1 MQTNEQGDV
10 ILNIGANVNKA
21 KNTLNDLGRAVDGV
35 FKSFKGQTV
44 SSPQL
49 DKLNAQAEQ
58 SKAKIEA
65 LQAKIREMNS
75 AFSETPTTAYQQL
88 IDKSNQLESEA
99 QKIETEISNMKA
111 STIDWSDKIREAEA
125 NLSNVREQIGQV
137 AQKQQNLEEAGKAFT
152 TQAQAQPQAF
162 SKANEQLRQEQEN
175 LSGIQS
181 KIASINE
188 DGTKSAGSVGERF
201 KSMGNSVVGAFR
213 KIRNHAKDSSKSAA
227 SSFNGITD
235 AVKKGAKT
243 FLKYVV
249 GVRSFFILFRKLRTA
264 AVDGYKELAKFSD
277 EVNDSVSSA
286 SSALAKLKN
295 STAAALQPL
304 ITAFTPFITSFSNKL
319 SAGMEKIGQFFAA
332 LTGQNYVY
340 KATDVQNDYAA
351 SLEDTAD
358 SADKAKKSLEK
369 YLSPLDDI
377 NRYTEDSTS
386 ADTATASSAKFAKGT
401 VEDSFSRLADRIKG
415 YFTDIFKPIKSAW
428 NKYGEPVMQEWQ
440 KLVGNI
446 KGLFT
451 DVARA
456 FRNVWTNGTGE
467 RVSGNILKLWQSV
480 LGVVNSI
487 IGTFRDAWN
496 KDDLGESVIQ
506 SFIDKFSNLLS
517 LITTVADT
525 FKEVWNDGTGE
536 RIWTG
541 ILTIVRNING
551 IIGGFWAILK
561 KAWDKNDAGKKIWEG
576 ILGIV
581 DDIVGFFRELTE
593 LTLDWVDN
601 LDLSP
606 ITESIGILI
615 DGFRDL
621 AKVLMDKFKD
631 AYKNVLLPL
640 AKWTIE
646 KAVPKILELFGK
658 AISFVSGVIEHF
670 PMPILGAILGFI
682 ASKALLT
689 AISTIIGYLKFNLIP
704 RLVTKLKTLWATIYM
719 HPYAAVFMG
728 IAAAIGA
735 VIFAINDANKAEFET
750 SDLKKSVDEINGYFE
765 DVAQSAQNMKDA
777 IENVNKSHIEIQ
789 ADVSQVESLKDRL
802 MEVIKDGIISE
813 EEMPEYETII
823 NLLNKV
829 DGFEDMWNGINLETI
844 DGEIHINAEE
854 ATEALDK
861 FLEQWKLTQW
871 QTALS
876 ADYSDIYSSLRIN
889 KRDVTDAQDLVDEA
903 KQNLLDKIKETG
915 IGSDYMQLGG
925 HVFKDDWTLED
936 LDRWYEAYKAG
947 KFQFPL
953 MDSGIKDVAKSY
965 DDAVTSLS
973 DYQTNFDEL
982 TRSMEGNWEAQKFLN
997 GETDNYVGALYAVDS
1012 GLISEADALELLKDT
1027 GISSYSQLQSYA
1039 EQQRQAELNKNAD
1052 IKSSHKEVADSN
1064 DEKNLEILN
1073 SDQKAYGELKELDGE
1088 WHTVQNKNQEAAAE
1102 SAEKSAIKT
1111 KSGFISA
1118 FAGIGSKAVELWDSL
1133 KSLFSGDNNIGK
1145 GIASFAITGIN
1156 KIIQAVNSAITT
1168 ITDLINSGFN
1178 GLRDFEIVG
1187 AKPFGWLPTLTA
1199 PQIPEIPALAR
1210 GAVLPAGKPFLAM
1223 LGDQKN
1229 GRNLEAPEDTIRQ
1242 IVREETRTQSPNY
1255 TIPVQWN
1262 GRTLF
1267 TLMIEEGRAYLS
1279 QTGTDPFNLKGA
1291 Y

>member
-21 KNTLNDLGRAVDGV
+21 KNALNDLGRAVNGV

-75 AFSETPTTAYQQL
+75 AFSETPTAPMQRL
-88 IDKSNQLESEA
+88 IDKEKELEAAAQRVKAQITSTTPQPLVDKYTTQYNAIIKQLDGVVSRQIKLNES
-99 QKIETEISNMKA
+99 
-111 STIDWSDKIREAEA
+111 
-125 NLSNVREQIGQV
+125 
-137 AQKQQNLEEAGKAFT
+137 GKAFNT
-152 TQAQAQPQAF
+152 VAQEQPKAF
-162 SKANEQLRQEQEN
+162 EKANDQLRQEQQN
-175 LSGIQS
+175 LSVIQS

-188 DGTKSAGSVGERF
+188 GGAKSANSVGEKF
-201 KSMGNSVVGAFR
+201 KNMGNSVVNAFR

-264 AVDGYKELAKFSD
+264 VVDGYKELAKFSD
-277 EVNDSVSSA
+277 EVNDSMSSA
-286 SSALAKLKN
+286 TSALTKLKN

-319 SAGMEKIGQFFAA
+319 SAGMERIGQFFAA

-377 NRYTEDSTS
+377 NRYSEDSTS

-401 VEDSFSRLADRIKG
+401 VEDSFSRLADKIKG
-415 YFTDIFKPIKSAW
+415 YFTDIFKPIKTAW
-428 NKYGEPVMQEWQ
+428 NKYGKPVMLEWE

-446 KGLFT
+446 KGLFS

-480 LGVVNSI
+480 LGVVNSLV
-487 IGTFRDAWN
+487 GTFRDAWN
-496 KDDLGESVIQ
+496 KDALGESVIQ
-506 SFIDKFSNLLS
+506 SFIDKFNNLL
-517 LITTVADT
+517 LFIRDVADT
-525 FKEVWNDGTGE
+525 FKEVWDDGTGE
-536 RIWTG
+536 RIWTN

-561 KAWDKNDAGKKIWEG
+561 KAWDKNDAGKKIWQG

-581 DDIVGFFRELTE
+581 DDIVEFFRELSD
-593 LTLDWVDN
+593 LTFEWVED

-606 ITESIGILI
+606 IMEGVGLLV

-621 AKVLMDKFKD
+621 AKVLMEKFKD
-631 AYKNVLLPL
+631 AYKNVLLPFG
-640 AKWTIE
+640 KWTIE
-646 KAVPKILELFGK
+646 KAVPALLKLFSSALK
-658 AISFVSGVIEHF
+658 VLADIIDKVPIEA
-670 PMPILGAILGFI
+670 LGAIAANI
-682 ASKALLT
+682 ASLFVVLKGIKIINNVVNYFKSLGKAFT
-689 AISTIIGYLKFNLIP
+689 
-704 RLVTKLKTLWATIYM
+704 TLGATISA
-719 HPYAAVFMG
+719 HPYAAALLA
-728 IAAAIGA
+728 IAAAIGTVVTA
-735 VIFAINDANKAEFET
+735 VTVANRTKWET

-765 DVAQSAQNMKDA
+765 DVAQSAQNMKDT
-777 IENVNKSHIEIQ
+777 IEDVNKSHIEIQ
-789 ADVSQVESLKDRL
+789 ADVSQVETLKDRL

-844 DGEIHINAEE
+844 DGEIHINADE
-854 ATEALDK
+854 ATEALDR
-861 FLEQWKLTQW
+861 FLEQWKVTQW

-876 ADYSDIYSSLRIN
+876 TDYSDIYSSLRIN
-889 KRDVTDAQDLVDEA
+889 KRDVTRAQNLADEA

-925 HVFKDDWTLED
+925 HVFKEDWTLED

-953 MDSGIKDVAKSY
+953 MDSGIKDVAESY
-965 DDAVTSLS
+965 DDAITSLS
-973 DYQTNFDEL
+973 EYQTNFDEL

-997 GETDNYVGALYAVDS
+997 GETNNFVGALYAVDS
-1012 GLISEADALELLKDT
+1012 GLISEADALDLLKDT
-1027 GISSYSQLQSYA
+1027 GITSYKALQDSA
-1039 EQQRQAELNKNAD
+1039 LLQQRAERAKNED
-1052 IKSSHKEVADSN
+1052 IKAGNEEVADSN
-1064 DEKNLEILN
+1064 EMKNISMLG
-1073 SDQKAYGELKELDGE
+1073 SDTHAYAEMKKVSGE
-1088 WHTVQNKNQEAAAE
+1088 WHTAVNNNQQATADN
-1102 SAEKSAIKT
+1102 AEKAAIKT
-1111 KSGFISA
+1111 RNSFVTA
-1118 FAGIGSKAVELWDSL
+1118 FSGIGDKAAELWESL
-1133 KSLFSGDNNIGK
+1133 KSMFSGDDGIGK
-1145 GIASFAITGIN
+1145 GIANFAITGIN
-1156 KIIQAVNSAITT
+1156 KIVQAVNSAITV

>member
-21 KNTLNDLGRAVDGV
+21 KNALNDLGRAVDGV

-65 LQAKIREMNS
+65 LQAQIREMNS
-75 AFSETPTTAYQQL
+75 AFSETPTAPMQRL
-88 IDKSNQLESEA
+88 IDKEKELEAAAQRVKAQITSTTPKPLVDKYTNQYNAIIKQLDSVVSRQTKLSES
-99 QKIETEISNMKA
+99 
-111 STIDWSDKIREAEA
+111 
-125 NLSNVREQIGQV
+125 
-137 AQKQQNLEEAGKAFT
+137 GKAFKT
-152 TQAQAQPQAF
+152 VAQEQPQAF
-162 SKANEQLRQEQEN
+162 EKANDQLRQEQEN

-188 DGTKSAGSVGERF
+188 GGEKSANSVGERF
-201 KSMGNSVVGAFR
+201 KNMGNSVVNAFR

-227 SSFNGITD
+227 TSFNGITD
-235 AVKKGAKT
+235 AVKKGFKT

-264 AVDGYKELAKFSD
+264 VVDGYKELAKFSD

-286 SSALAKLKN
+286 SSALTKLKN

-304 ITAFTPFITSFSNKL
+304 ISAFTPFITSFANKL
-319 SAGMEKIGQFFAA
+319 SAGMERIGQFFAA

-386 ADTATASSAKFAKGT
+386 ADAATASSAKFAKGT
-401 VEDSFSRLADRIKG
+401 VEDSFSRLADKIKG
-415 YFTDIFKPIKSAW
+415 YFTDIFKPIKTAW

-451 DVARA
+451 DVAKA

-480 LGVVNSI
+480 LGIVNSLV
-487 IGTFRDAWN
+487 GTFRDAWN
-496 KDDLGESVIQ
+496 KDALGESVIQ

-541 ILTIVRNING
+541 ILTIVKNINN
-551 IIGGFWAILK
+551 IIGGFWAILE
-561 KAWDKNDAGKKIWEG
+561 KAWNKNEAGKKIWQA

-621 AKVLMDKFKD
+621 VKVLMDKLKG

-704 RLVTKLKTLWATIYM
+704 RLVTKLNTLWATIYM
-719 HPYAAVFMG
+719 HPYAAAFMA

-735 VIFAINDANKAEFET
+735 VIFAINDAKAKFET
-750 SDLKKSVDEINGYFE
+750 SDLKKSADEINGYFE
-765 DVAQSAQNMKDA
+765 DVAQSAQNMKDT
-777 IENVNKSHIEIQ
+777 IEDVNKSHIEIQ
-789 ADVSQVESLKDRL
+789 ADVSQVETLKDRL

-813 EEMPEYETII
+813 EEMPEYEAII

-844 DGEIHINAEE
+844 DGEIHINADE
-854 ATEALDK
+854 ATEALDR

-876 ADYSDIYSSLRIN
+876 SDYSNIYSSLGENRRELADLEAQQQKAENNLREFYN
-889 KRDVTDAQDLVDEA
+889 KNLKADAEYYGYTLESLIDTYKSEGDFNEVWRSFGSGS
-903 KQNLLDKIKETG
+903 NWTG
-915 IGSDYMQLGG
+915 INELMESYVNAENNVDDYVAAQN
-925 HVFKDDWTLED
+925 D
-936 LDRWYEAYKAG
+936 LNSA
-947 KFQFPL
+947 
-953 MDSGIKDVAKSY
+953 
-965 DDAVTSLS
+965 LS
-973 DYQTNFDEL
+973 E
-982 TRSMEGNWEAQKFLN
+982 NWEAQKFLN
-997 GETDNYVGALYAVDS
+997 GETNNYVGALYAVDS
-1012 GLISEADALELLKDT
+1012 GLISEADALDLLKDT
-1027 GISSYSQLQSYA
+1027 GVTSYKTLQDFA
-1039 EQQRQAELNKNAD
+1039 LLQQRAERAKNED
-1052 IKSSHKEVADSN
+1052 IKAGNEEVADSN
-1064 DEKNLEILN
+1064 EMKNISMLG
-1073 SDQKAYGELKELDGE
+1073 SDTHAYAEMKKVSGE
-1088 WHTVQNKNQEAAAE
+1088 WHTAVNNNQQATADN
-1102 SAEKSAIKT
+1102 AEKAAIKT
-1111 KSGFISA
+1111 KNSFVTA
-1118 FAGIGSKAVELWDSL
+1118 FSGIGGKAAELWESL
-1133 KSLFSGDNNIGK
+1133 KSMFSGDSGIGE
-1145 GIASFAITGIN
+1145 GIANFAITGIN
-1156 KIIQAVNSAITT
+1156 KIVQAVNSAITA

>member
-21 KNTLNDLGRAVDGV
+21 KNALNDLGRAVDGV

-65 LQAKIREMNS
+65 LQAQIREMNS
-75 AFSETPTTAYQQL
+75 AFSETPTAPMQRL
-88 IDKSNQLESEA
+88 IDKEKELEAAAQRVKAQITSTTPKPLVDKYTNQYNAIIKQLDSVANRQIKLSES
-99 QKIETEISNMKA
+99 
-111 STIDWSDKIREAEA
+111 
-125 NLSNVREQIGQV
+125 
-137 AQKQQNLEEAGKAFT
+137 GKAFNT
-152 TQAQAQPQAF
+152 VAQEQPQAF
-162 SKANEQLRQEQEN
+162 EKANDQLRQEQEN

-188 DGTKSAGSVGERF
+188 GGEKSANSVGERF
-201 KSMGNSVVGAFR
+201 KNMGNSVINAFR

-227 SSFNGITD
+227 TSFNGITD
-235 AVKKGAKT
+235 AVKKGFKT

-264 AVDGYKELAKFSD
+264 VVDGYKDLAKFSD

-286 SSALAKLKN
+286 SSALTKLKN

-304 ITAFTPFITSFSNKL
+304 ISAFTPFITSFANKL
-319 SAGMEKIGQFFAA
+319 SAGMERIGQFFAA

-386 ADTATASSAKFAKGT
+386 ADTATASTAKFAKGT

-415 YFTDIFKPIKSAW
+415 YFTDIFKPIKTAW

-480 LGVVNSI
+480 LGIVNSLV
-487 IGTFRDAWN
+487 GTFRDAWN
-496 KDDLGESVIQ
+496 KDALGESVIQ

-541 ILTIVRNING
+541 ILTIVKNINN
-551 IIGGFWAILK
+551 IIGGFWAILE
-561 KAWDKNDAGKKIWEG
+561 KAWNKNEAGKKIWQA

-719 HPYAAVFMG
+719 HPYAAAFMA

-750 SDLKKSVDEINGYFE
+750 SDLKKSADEINGYFE
-765 DVAQSAQNMKDA
+765 DVAQSAQNMKDT
-777 IENVNKSHIEIQ
+777 IEDVNKSHIEIQ
-789 ADVSQVESLKDRL
+789 ADVSQVETLKDRL

-813 EEMPEYETII
+813 EEMPEYEAII

-829 DGFEDMWNGINLETI
+829 DGFEDMWNGIDLETI
-844 DGEIHINAEE
+844 DGEIHINADE
-854 ATEALDK
+854 ATEALDR

-876 ADYSDIYSSLRIN
+876 ADYSNIYSSLGENRRELADLEAQQQKAENNLREFYN
-889 KRDVTDAQDLVDEA
+889 KNLKADAEYYGYTLESLIDTYKSEGDFNEVWRSFGSGSDW
-903 KQNLLDKIKETG
+903 TG
-915 IGSDYMQLGG
+915 INELMESYVNAENNVNDYVAAQN
-925 HVFKDDWTLED
+925 D
-936 LDRWYEAYKAG
+936 LNSA
-947 KFQFPL
+947 
-953 MDSGIKDVAKSY
+953 
-965 DDAVTSLS
+965 LS
-973 DYQTNFDEL
+973 E
-982 TRSMEGNWEAQKFLN
+982 NWEAQKFLN
-997 GETDNYVGALYAVDS
+997 GETNNFVGALYAVDS
-1012 GLISEADALELLKDT
+1012 GLISEADALDLLKDT
-1027 GISSYSQLQSYA
+1027 GVTSYKTLQDFA
-1039 EQQRQAELNKNAD
+1039 LLQQRAERAKNED
-1052 IKSSHKEVADSN
+1052 IKAGNEEVADSN
-1064 DEKNLEILN
+1064 EMKNISMLG
-1073 SDQKAYGELKELDGE
+1073 SDTHAYAEMKKVSGE
-1088 WHTVQNKNQEAAAE
+1088 WHTAVNNNQQATADN
-1102 SAEKSAIKT
+1102 AEKAAIKT
-1111 KSGFISA
+1111 KNSFVTA
-1118 FAGIGSKAVELWDSL
+1118 FSGIGGKAAELWESL
-1133 KSLFSGDNNIGK
+1133 KSMFSSDGGIGE
-1145 GIASFAITGIN
+1145 GIANFAITGIN
-1156 KIIQAVNSAITT
+1156 KIVQAVNSAITA

>member
-21 KNTLNDLGRAVDGV
+21 KNALNDLGRAVDGV

-137 AQKQQNLEEAGKAFT
+137 AQKQQNLEETGKAFT

-188 DGTKSAGSVGERF
+188 GGEKSATSVGERF
-201 KSMGNSVVGAFR
+201 KNMGNSVVNAFR

-227 SSFNGITD
+227 TSFNGITD
-235 AVKKGAKT
+235 AVKKGFKT

-249 GVRSFFILFRKLRTA
+249 GVRSFFILFRKLRSA
-264 AVDGYKELAKFSD
+264 VVDGYKDLAKFSD

-286 SSALAKLKN
+286 SSALTKLKN

-304 ITAFTPFITSFSNKL
+304 ISAFTPFITSFSNKL
-319 SAGMEKIGQFFAA
+319 AAGMERIGQFFAA

-377 NRYTEDSTS
+377 NRYTEDSTATDS
-386 ADTATASSAKFAKGT
+386 AASTAKFTKGT
-401 VEDSFSRLADRIKG
+401 VEDSFSRLADKIKG
-415 YFTDIFKPIKSAW
+415 YFTDIFKPIKTAW

-480 LGVVNSI
+480 LGIVNSLV
-487 IGTFRDAWN
+487 GTFRDAWN
-496 KDDLGESVIQ
+496 KDALGESVIQ
-506 SFIDKFSNLLS
+506 SFIDKFNNLL
-517 LITTVADT
+517 LFIRDVADT

-536 RIWTG
+536 RIWTN

-561 KAWDKNDAGKKIWEG
+561 KAWDKNDAGKKIWQG

-581 DDIVGFFRELTE
+581 DDIVGFFRELSD
-593 LTLDWVDN
+593 LTFGWVED

-606 ITESIGILI
+606 IMEGVGLLI

-621 AKVLMDKFKD
+621 AKVLMEKFKD

-640 AKWTIE
+640 GKWTIE
-646 KAVPKILELFGK
+646 KAVPALLKLFGSALKVLADIIDKVPIEALGSIAAGITAVFVAIK
-658 AISFVSGVIEHF
+658 AVKIINNVVNYFKSLGKAFTS
-670 PMPILGAILGFI
+670 LGATI
-682 ASKALLT
+682 AA
-689 AISTIIGYLKFNLIP
+689 
-704 RLVTKLKTLWATIYM
+704 
-719 HPYAAVFMG
+719 HPYAAALLA
-728 IAAAIGA
+728 IAAAITA
-735 VIFAINDANKAEFET
+735 VVTAVTVANRTRWET

-765 DVAQSAQNMKDA
+765 DVAQSAQNMKDT
-777 IENVNKSHIEIQ
+777 IEDVNKSHIEIQ

-829 DGFEDMWNGINLETI
+829 DGFEDMWNGISLETI
-844 DGEIHINAEE
+844 DGEIHINADE
-854 ATEALDK
+854 ATEALDR

-876 ADYSDIYSSLRIN
+876 SDYSNIYSSLGENRRELADLEAQQQKAENNLREFYN
-889 KRDVTDAQDLVDEA
+889 KNLKADAEYYGYTLESLIDTYKSEGDFNEVWRSFGSGSDW
-903 KQNLLDKIKETG
+903 TG
-915 IGSDYMQLGG
+915 INELMESYVNAENNVNDYVAAQN
-925 HVFKDDWTLED
+925 D
-936 LDRWYEAYKAG
+936 LNSA
-947 KFQFPL
+947 
-953 MDSGIKDVAKSY
+953 
-965 DDAVTSLS
+965 LS
-973 DYQTNFDEL
+973 E
-982 TRSMEGNWEAQKFLN
+982 NWEAQKFLN
-997 GETDNYVGALYAVDS
+997 GETNNYVGALYAVDS
-1012 GLISEADALELLKDT
+1012 GLISEADALDLLKDT
-1027 GISSYSQLQSYA
+1027 GVTSYKTLQDFA
-1039 EQQRQAELNKNAD
+1039 LLQQRAERAKNED
-1052 IKSSHKEVADSN
+1052 IKAGNEEVADSN
-1064 DEKNLEILN
+1064 EMKNISMLG
-1073 SDQKAYGELKELDGE
+1073 SDTHAYAEMKKVSGE
-1088 WHTVQNKNQEAAAE
+1088 WHTAVNNNQQATADN
-1102 SAEKSAIKT
+1102 AEKAAIKT
-1111 KSGFISA
+1111 KNSFVSA
-1118 FAGIGSKAVELWDSL
+1118 FSGIGGKAAELWESL
-1133 KSLFSGDNNIGK
+1133 KSMFSSDGGIGE
-1145 GIASFAITGIN
+1145 GIANFAITGIN
-1156 KIIQAVNSAITT
+1156 KIVQAVNSAITA